1 MKINLHDPVKFE
13 DMYDVTLIDK
23 QLALIPEE
31 DDPDYTEFDEK
42 DYNEIYAEQ
51 VKIANIEYA
60 AFKQDTSTS
69 FDGIVNK
76 YKTLVGLMGL
86 SYESSTK
93 IIFYSLLAN
102 QLKLNKFSMESKQ
115 IDLRLNVLLQ
125 LKAGHG
131 KKNYE
136 YFIKRT
142 IEGLGRVYQEPT
154 SYHPEQFIGKIIV
167 HEQRGDEPDY
177 IPIFGTLAAD
187 FLVIDEAHAMLT
199 RKDNEECLRYIRT
212 ALDPIGD
219 NTIMKK
225 QVNIPDEHKLK
236 YDPTCTMLLLTQ
248 PIAHVSEDLLMRG
261 SFRRFVILFVNTTLN
276 ERLAARR
283 SARFLTLKE
292 DIHNKIWIK
301 WIEFNKILSE
311 YKNLEYACEN
321 FSYID
326 DYLDKLGMSA
336 QKSAEVL
343 EFYNTSQFTIKQNIF
358 KMAIIRAIV
367 EHKLELGNIITI
379 RRKHIESAIED
390 WDKIWTPQVNW
401 ISQQMNIESLNPRGW
416 KEETHGVILNLIKKM
431 PGSKCETSTIV
442 DAYCLTLPGGSPG
455 TRKAKTYKLL
465 KELLAWGLITKTEIP
480 GTKRFMVQ
488 LVSHETPNTIMT
500 LTK

>member
-1 MKINLHDPVKFE
+1 MENFNLHDPIKFE

-23 QLALIPEE
+23 QLTLSEE
-31 DDPDYTEFDEK
+31 DDPDYIEFDEK
-42 DYNEIYAEQ
+42 DYNEFYAEQ

-60 AFKQDTSTS
+60 TFKQDTSTS

-76 YKTLVGLMGL
+76 YKTLVGLTGA
-86 SYESSTK
+86 SYEPTTK

-102 QLKLNKFSMESKQ
+102 QLKLNKFSFESKQ
-115 IDLRLNVLLQ
+115 IDLRLSVLLQ

-154 SYHPEQFIGKIIV
+154 SYHPEQFIGKIIAREV
-167 HEQRGDEPDY
+167 KNDEPEY
-177 IPIFGTLAAD
+177 TAIFGTLAAD

-236 YDPTCTMLLLTQ
+236 YNPTCTMLLLTQ
-248 PIAHVSEDLLMRG
+248 PITNISEDLLMRG
-261 SFRRFVILFVNTTLN
+261 SFRRFVILFVNTTLD

-292 DIHNKIWIK
+292 DIYNKIWIK

-311 YKNLEYACEN
+311 YKNLQYICEN
-321 FSYID
+321 YSYID
-326 DYLDKLGMSA
+326 DYLDKLVINA
-336 QKSAEVL
+336 KAKSAAVL
-343 EFYNTSQFTIKQNIF
+343 EFYNSSQYTIKQSLF

-367 EHKLELGNIITI
+367 EHKPELGNTITI
-379 RRKHIESAIED
+379 SCNHIESAIED
-390 WDKIWTPQVNW
+390 WDMIWGPQINW
-401 ISQQMNIESLNPRGW
+401 ISQQMHITSLNPLKW
-416 KEETHGVILNLIKKM
+416 NEETHGVVLNLIAKM
-431 PGSKCETSTIV
+431 PESKCETSTIV
-442 DAYCLTLPGGSPG
+442 DAYCRTLMVGTAA

-465 KELLAWGLITKTEIP
+465 KELLSWGMIIKTEMP
-480 GTKRFMVQ
+480 SSKRFMVQ
-488 LVSHETPNTIMT
+488 LVCNNI
-500 LTK
+500 